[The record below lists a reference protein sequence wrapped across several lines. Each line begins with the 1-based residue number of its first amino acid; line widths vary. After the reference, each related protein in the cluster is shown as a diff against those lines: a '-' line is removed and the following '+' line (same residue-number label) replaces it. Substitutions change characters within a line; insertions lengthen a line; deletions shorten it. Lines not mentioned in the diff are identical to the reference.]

1 MDSRDSSVSLDTLPD
16 DDGVVSVTA
25 SLAKE
30 ASVLFQSE
38 KFVECVQVLNQ
49 LMEKKQDDPKILHNM
64 ALAEFFRDGCSDP
77 KKLIEILVNAKKK
90 SEDLARASRDHMD
103 PMTQTTSKAISGA
116 KGNGLPNNAV
126 VVFADEFDPSVAALN
141 IVCVVA
147 TILFHLHEYPKA
159 LSVLEPLFENIEP
172 TDETTALHVCLLLL
186 DAAFVSQDAFKFSDV
201 INYLEKAFGV
211 SYMHHQADSGSTAQQ
226 ASNLVAKSASIPN
239 NSSTCDD
246 LKSEGMTSGNVSDGS
261 LSRTLSDETI
271 EYETLL
277 STLDMS
283 GQNISRPSN
292 LPSSNDLRR
301 VPTERSTSTINLKLQ
316 LPLFKIQLL
325 ILTRNLKAAKR
336 EVKLAMN
343 IARGVDSARTLLL
356 KSQLECARGNYPK
369 ALKLVRASSSQGDVG
384 SSIIMNNNM
393 GCIYYQQGMHNT
405 SSIFFHEALSNCSS
419 LWKEKPRKVSTFSQ
433 DKSLLISYNCGVQYL
448 ACGKPLLAAHFFLKA
463 SLVFYN
469 RPLLWLRLAE
479 CCLMAL
485 EKGLLKSTETS
496 IRESEFKVQVI
507 GQGKWRHLA
516 AETGSLKSENENS
529 DERDNSLLHSIIKPG
544 LSMSFA
550 RQCLLNALHLLGS
563 YGLKHV
569 KCGLSTRF
577 SPEENELSEE
587 ASSKASQKNLDSS
600 EPKPKDMASSGQ
612 VSANG
617 DAKELKGGSYVNSAA
632 TNTLAEY
639 EEICRLENL
648 KIKQATLIDLAFVE
662 LELGNPLKALARA
675 LSLLNLPE
683 CSRAYSFLGH
693 IYAAEALCLLDRPK
707 EAAEHL
713 SHYVSSGM
721 TMELPYTEEDCR
733 QWQVKK
739 TMDAE
744 DMNTPQMAART
755 QGSEVQQDNVF
766 LRPEEA
772 RQALYVNLASM
783 YAMQGDLEQASRF
796 ATQALGVAPKSQE
809 VAVMAVYLDLKL
821 GNTQEAL
828 IKLKRFCRVR
838 FLPFSSRSKV
848 SS

>member
-1 MDSRDSSVSLDTLPD
+1 MDSRDSSVSVATLPD

-64 ALAEFFRDGCSDP
+64 AVADFFRDGCSDP
-77 KKLIEILVNAKKK
+77 KKLIEILVNAKRK
-90 SEDLARASRDHMD
+90 SEDLAHASRDHMD
-103 PMTQTTSKAISGA
+103 PMTQATSKAISGA
-116 KGNGLPNNAV
+116 KGNGLSNSAG

-141 IVCVVA
+141 IA

-159 LSVLEPLFENIEP
+159 LSVLEPLFQNIEP
-172 TDETTALHVCLLLL
+172 IDETIALHVCLLLL

-211 SYMHHQADSGSTAQQ
+211 SYMANQADSGSTAQQQ

-239 NSSTCDD
+239 NSSACDD
-246 LKSEGMTSGNVSDGS
+246 LKLEAITSGNVSDGS

-301 VPTERSTSTINLKLQ
+301 APTDRSTSTINLKLQ

-356 KSQLECARGNYPK
+356 KSQLEYARGNYPK

-384 SSIIMNNNM
+384 SSITMNNNM

-419 LWKEKPRKVSTFSQ
+419 LWKEKPRTLSTFSQ

-448 ACGKPLLAAHFFLKA
+448 ACGKPLIAAHFFLKA

-496 IRESEFKVQVI
+496 IRESELKVQVI

-516 AETGSLKSENENS
+516 AETGSLKSVNENS
-529 DERDNSLLHSIIKPG
+529 DERDNSLLHSIIRPK

-563 YGLKHV
+563 YERKHV
-569 KCGLSTRF
+569 KSGLSTRLC
-577 SPEENELSEE
+577 PEENESSEE
-587 ASSKASQKNLDSS
+587 ASSKASQKNLYSS

-617 DAKELKGGSYVNSAA
+617 DAKELKNGSYANSAA
-632 TNTLAEY
+632 INSLSEY

-648 KIKQATLIDLAFVE
+648 KIKQATLINLAFVE
-662 LELGNPLKALARA
+662 LELGNPLKTLARA

-707 EAAEHL
+707 EAVEHL

-796 ATQALGVAPKSQE
+796 ANQALGVAPNSQE
-809 VAVMAVYLDLKL
+809 VAVMAVYLDLKW
-821 GNTQEAL
+821 GKTQEAL
-828 IKLKRFCRVR
+828 VKLKRFCRVR
-838 FLPFSSRSKV
+838 FLPLSSRSKV